1 MAIGPPFLLPII
13 MFWMEETTVI
23 TFDGIEPHE
32 GVVGAVGNE
41 TEPEPQ
47 SKGEVSTSVAK
58 EVSVGA

>member
-13 MFWMEETTVI
+13 MFWMQETTVI
-23 TFDGIEPHE
+23 TFDGIAPHE
-32 GVVGAVGNE
+32 GVGAVGN
-41 TEPEPQ
+41 EPEPQ